1 MGLSER
7 KNKQRIGND
16 PRNLAWRQDS
26 TSFGAQM
33 LARAGHVAGTS
44 LGLSENGLVN
54 PIAAAR
60 KIDSSGIGMGRA
72 RREGGVEGGGVG
84 SAGGNLDDL
93 LRRLREGES
102 SEGGAAPSTGTA
114 LSGFARAAQGTGTVD
129 SVVVTEEPGS
139 TTTTTTTTKV
149 LGRPSRMAY
158 VPLPIL
164 PHLHCSFKLTL
175 FHCPSCS
182 HRNKFR
188 NAKSQA
194 SQNNALA
201 MAEILGIPSGSN
213 SPSPSPLPSPSV
225 LTSTS
230 DLADELISKN
240 KDQMSVQDYFKAKM
254 EAKKAAMLA
263 SIAAATGGAPTTI
276 DSSEIAFE
284 EPVVVE
290 KVELAEVVPP
300 TVVAAAAES
309 SSSSEDED
317 EDEEEEVKP
326 VEKKDKKGKGKA
338 KDSEKELEKAE
349 KKRAKKEV
357 KEAKKATKEAK
368 TAACVC
374 SVPPFSL
381 LPKHRVADALSLSF
395 FVLAAIPTESQ
406 AATPALADEPKSK
419 KRSAP
424 DEEDASTDKAG
435 KKEKKSKRRKE
446 EKE

>member
-139 TTTTTTTTKV
+139 TTTTTKV

-158 VPLPIL
+158 VPLPFP
-164 PHLHCSFKLTL
+164 PHLHCSSKLTL

-230 DLADELISKN
+230 DPADELISKN

-263 SIAAATGGAPTTI
+263 SIAAAAGGAPTTI

-300 TVVAAAAES
+300 IIVAAAAES

-317 EDEEEEVKP
+317 GDEEEEIKP
-326 VEKKDKKGKGKA
+326 VGKKDKKGKGKA

-349 KKRAKKEV
+349 KKRLKKEV

-424 DEEDASTDKAG
+424 DEADASTDKTE
-435 KKEKKSKRRKE
+435 KKEKKKSKRRKE